1 MSMMSFIDISFRST
15 YTLTLWIG
23 VTQQFTDTHELLL
36 MLAAISLVAK
46 DVKRSQSISLSPYH
60 PCKSPQL
67 VNSDQILCI

>member
-46 DVKRSQSISLSPYH
+46 DVKRSQSISLSPIIH
-60 PCKSPQL
+60 ASL
-67 VNSDQILCI
+67 RS